1 MPGKIKIHS
10 VLLFVT
16 LIYGANYTVAKFVMP
31 EYLEPFGFIVFR
43 IILGTL
49 LFWIFSAVTGADK
62 IKSRKDFGL
71 LFLCGLFGVAA
82 NQLLFFKG
90 LSLTNPINGSVIM
103 TTSPIMVMIVAYAL
117 GKEGITVKKIIGV
130 LIGALGAYLLLT
142 KDGVSLSEGTFLG
155 DLLILLNGSSYAVYL
170 VLVKPLMAKYK
181 AITVIKWVFLFGGII
196 AFPFGISELSAVD
209 WASIPV
215 SIWFC
220 IAYVILA
227 ATFLVYLL
235 NVWSLKFVNSS
246 LVGSYIY
253 LQPVF
258 ATLVAVA
265 FRDDQLDV
273 FTVLYSMVIMLG
285 VYLVSQK

>member
-1 MPGKIKIHS
+1 MPGKITIHS
-10 VLLFVT
+10 TLLFVT
-16 LIYGANYTVAKFVMP
+16 LIYGFNYTVAKFVMP
-31 EYLEPFGFIVFR
+31 AYLEPFGFIVFR
-43 IILGTL
+43 IASATL
-49 LFWIFSAVTGADK
+49 LFWLLSSITGTDK

-71 LFLCGLFGVAA
+71 LFLCGLFGVAT

-117 GKEGITVKKIIGV
+117 GKESITVKKSIGFF
-130 LIGALGAYLLLT
+130 IGAVGAYLLLT
-142 KDGVSLSEGTFLG
+142 KDGVSLSKGTFLG
-155 DLLILLNGSSYAVYL
+155 DLLILINGSSYAVYL

-181 AITVIKWVFLFGGII
+181 SITVIKWVFLFGGII
-196 AFPFGISELSAVD
+196 AFPFGISELSTVN
-209 WASIPV
+209 WTIIPV
-215 SIWFC
+215 TIWLYIGF
-220 IAYVILA
+220 VIIA

-235 NVWSLKFVNSS
+235 NVWTLKFVNSS

-265 FRDDQLDV
+265 FRGDQLDV
-273 FTVLYSMVIMLG
+273 LTILYSLVIMLG

>member
-31 EYLEPFGFIVFR
+31 EYLQPFGFIVFR
-43 IILGTL
+43 IACATL
-49 LFWIFSAVTGADK
+49 LFWLLSAITGADK

-90 LSLTNPINGSVIM
+90 LSMTTPINGSVIM

-117 GKEGITVKKIIGV
+117 GKESITTKKIIGV
-130 LIGALGAYLLLT
+130 LVGAVGAYLLIT
-142 KDGVSLSEGTFLG
+142 KNGVSLSKGTFLG
-155 DLLILLNGSSYAVYL
+155 DALILINGSSYAVYL

-181 AITVIKWVFLFGGII
+181 AITVIKWVFLFGGIL
-196 AFPFGISELSAVD
+196 AFPFGIGELSVVD
-209 WASIPV
+209 WAVIPV
-215 SIWFC
+215 TVWLF
-220 IAYVILA
+220 IAFVIIA
-227 ATFLVYLL
+227 ATFLVYLM
-235 NVWSLKFVNSS
+235 NVWTLKFVNSS
-246 LVGSYIY
+246 VVGSYIY

-258 ATLVAVA
+258 ATLVAVI

-273 FTVLYSMVIMLG
+273 LTVLYSLIIMLG
-285 VYLVSQK
+285 VYLVSKK